1 MIAICKESKT
11 VQGLTDLGASYHYN
25 AMASYFPDNKSKRSR

>member
-11 VQGLTDLGASYHYN
+11 VQALALEHTIG
-25 AMASYFPDNKSKRSR
+25 SYFPDNKSKRAR